1 MWKLK
6 WLSNIFGCR
15 TLDRFIRT
23 AFSLLSLLCQPA
35 GKRYPDNSARQQTD
49 RKCCHCFLLS
59 KSLRVSGAASP

>member
-23 AFSLLSLLCQPA
+23 AFSLLSLLFDQMTSSTTMPV
-35 GKRYPDNSARQQTD
+35 P
-49 RKCCHCFLLS
+49 
-59 KSLRVSGAASP
+59 